1 MRPLYFSLIA
11 IASLSACVSTPR
23 LPESETGLQGSLV
36 IAGGG
41 MSERSLEVRE
51 AFIERCLPGP
61 VGVIG
66 AASSDPA
73 GSARRGASALN
84 DAAGGQLA
92 VALPF
97 NSKEPTL
104 ADDPAAVAMIEGC
117 GGLWFT
123 GGSQARIVEAL
134 RPDGRETA
142 AWRACQALLD
152 RGGVIGGSSAG
163 AAMMSDPMIRRGRS
177 ERAMDLGVGE
187 GGVELG
193 QGMGFFPW
201 GLVDQH
207 FLERGRF
214 GRTVVALSETGARLG
229 WGVDEDSALVVNR
242 ATGWVEVVGASGL
255 ALFDMSELRASTGRW
270 DGVILSLLGDG
281 DRVNALTGEVVA
293 ALGSSALASSGSAQG
308 ELVIEELFSGGALKE
323 AVHQLVSTSRDSA
336 LLREDAKCAL
346 LRSGASTRA
355 WRPAQDSAVEF
366 TSAAGLRLDLY
377 RMSY

>member
-1 MRPLYFSLIA
+1 MRPLYLSLIA
-11 IASLSACVSTPR
+11 ITSLSACASSPR

-41 MSERSLEVRE
+41 MSERSLEVRQ
-51 AFIERCLPGP
+51 AFIEMCLPGP

-66 AASSDPA
+66 AASSDSA
-73 GSARRGASALN
+73 GSALRGASALN
-84 DAAGGQLA
+84 DVVGGQLA

-97 NSKEPTL
+97 HSKEPTL

-117 GGLWFT
+117 GGLWFM

-142 AWRACQALLD
+142 AWLACQALLD

-163 AAMMSDPMIRRGRS
+163 AAIMSDPMIRRGRS
-177 ERAMDLGVGE
+177 ESAMDLGVGE
-187 GGVELG
+187 EGVELG

-255 ALFDMSELRASTGRW
+255 ALFDMSELRVSAGRW

-281 DRVNALTGEVVA
+281 DRVNALTGEVAA

-308 ELVIEELFSGGALKE
+308 ELVIEELFGGGALKE
-323 AVHQLVSTSRDSA
+323 AVQKIVGTSRGSA
-336 LLREDAKCAL
+336 LLREGARCAL

-355 WRPAQDSAVEF
+355 WRLAEDSAAEF
-366 TSAAGLRLDLY
+366 TSAAGLQLDLY

>member
-1 MRPLYFSLIA
+1 
-11 IASLSACVSTPR
+11 
-23 LPESETGLQGSLV
+23 
-36 IAGGG
+36 
-41 MSERSLEVRE
+41 
-51 AFIERCLPGP
+51 
-61 VGVIG
+61 
-66 AASSDPA
+66 
-73 GSARRGASALN
+73 
-84 DAAGGQLA
+84 
-92 VALPF
+92 
-97 NSKEPTL
+97 
-104 ADDPAAVAMIEGC
+104 
-117 GGLWFT
+117 
-123 GGSQARIVEAL
+123 
-134 RPDGRETA
+134 
-142 AWRACQALLD
+142 
-152 RGGVIGGSSAG
+152 
-163 AAMMSDPMIRRGRS
+163 
-177 ERAMDLGVGE
+177 MDLGVGE

-255 ALFDMSELRASTGRW
+255 ALFDMSELRASAGRW

-293 ALGSSALASSGSAQG
+293 ALGSFSLAPSGQAQG

-355 WRPAQDSAVEF
+355 WRPAEDSAVEF

-377 RMSY
+377 RMGY

>member
-23 LPESETGLQGSLV
+23 LPESDTGFQGSLV

-84 DAAGGQLA
+84 EVVGGQLA

-97 NSKEPTL
+97 DSKEPML
-104 ADDPAAVAMIEGC
+104 ADDPAAVAMIESC

-134 RPDGRETA
+134 RPGGRETA

-177 ERAMDLGVGE
+177 ESAMSFGASAE
-187 GGVELG
+187 GVELG

-207 FLERGRF
+207 FLARGRF
-214 GRTVVALSETGARLG
+214 GRTIVALSETGTRLG

-242 ATGWVEVVGASGL
+242 ATGWVEVIGANGL
-255 ALFDMSELRASTGRW
+255 ALFDMSDLRASTGRW
-270 DGVILSLLGDG
+270 DGVSLSLLGDG
-281 DRVNALTGEVVA
+281 DRVNALTGEVFA
-293 ALGSSALASSGSAQG
+293 ALGSSPLDLSEQAQG
-308 ELVIEELFSGGALKE
+308 ELVIEELFSASALRE
-323 AVHQLVSTSRDSA
+323 AVHQLVSTNRDSV

-346 LRSGASTRA
+346 LRRGASARA
-355 WRPAQDSAVEF
+355 WRLGADSAREF
-366 TSAAGLRLDLY
+366 PSAAGLRLDLY